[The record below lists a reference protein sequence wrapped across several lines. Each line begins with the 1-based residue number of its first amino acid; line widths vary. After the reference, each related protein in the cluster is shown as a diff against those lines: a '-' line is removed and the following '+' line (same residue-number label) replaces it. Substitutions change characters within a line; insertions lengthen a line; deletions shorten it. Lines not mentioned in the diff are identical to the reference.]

1 MNRNTYYTLLDT
13 LYYNSL
19 LSSQV
24 FKIDSSNNLQIVELS
39 ALKSRN
45 ENIPLDMIDAEPKLS
60 SKADRQLISFSII
73 SAFLCATSLIA
84 ALYATQTWMIPFSV
98 LFLLTS
104 IVTAVASFKNK
115 TIIYAYQ
122 YIDSNTPLFT
132 LQESSS
138 GNKQVEMFSHKLSER
153 INTVNQA
160 QEIAKE
166 KVKSDIKELSDNM
179 IANTKE
185 DDNYLQFR
193 DHLNFLYNH
202 GVVNDNL
209 YQRIDNKIKEV
220 VFGLSNQE
228 GQSNILQFPVKA
240 S

>member
-1 MNRNTYYTLLDT
+1 
-13 LYYNSL
+13 
-19 LSSQV
+19 
-24 FKIDSSNNLQIVELS
+24 
-39 ALKSRN
+39 
-45 ENIPLDMIDAEPKLS
+45 
-60 SKADRQLISFSII
+60 
-73 SAFLCATSLIA
+73 
-84 ALYATQTWMIPFSV
+84 
-98 LFLLTS
+98 
-104 IVTAVASFKNK
+104 
-115 TIIYAYQ
+115 
-122 YIDSNTPLFT
+122 
-132 LQESSS
+132 
-138 GNKQVEMFSHKLSER
+138 MFSHKLSER

-185 DDNYLQFR
+185 DDNYSQFR

-228 GQSNILQFPVKA
+228 GQSNILQFPIKA

>member
-1 MNRNTYYTLLDT
+1 MNHNTYYTSLDT

-24 FKIDSSNNLQIVELS
+24 FKIDTSDNLQIVELS
-39 ALKSRN
+39 PLKSRN
-45 ENIPLDMIDAEPKLS
+45 ESIPLDMIDAEPILS

-73 SAFLCATSLIA
+73 SAFMCIATLIA
-84 ALYATQTWMIPFSV
+84 SFYTTQTWMLPFSV
-98 LFLLTS
+98 LFFLTS
-104 IVTAVASFKNK
+104 IITSVASFKNK
-115 TIIYAYQ
+115 TIIYTYQ
-122 YIDSNTPLFT
+122 FIDSNTPLFT

-153 INTVNQA
+153 IDTVNQEH
-160 QEIAKE
+160 EIAKE

-185 DDNYLQFR
+185 EDNYSQFR
-193 DHLNFLYNH
+193 DHLNFLYNR

-209 YQRIDNKIKEV
+209 YGRIDNKIKEV
-220 VFGLSNQE
+220 IFGLSNQN
-228 GQSNILQFPVKA
+228 GQSNILHFPVKA